1 MCIPCI
7 VFFFTMSKY
16 FTSVLKLVE
25 SEVHAAK
32 NSAVPMQVDTG
43 QSKISLHLPSDQPRP
58 PNSSSKPVS
67 LSFDKIL
74 PPSITGSAL
83 YKQTAKEVV
92 ESALLGYHGT
102 VITFSS
108 ASTKKEQS
116 DFTWSP
122 SNGMVLKAT
131 KQIIRCLKKSKS
143 STSNLV
149 ILCSFVMVADE
160 EVRDLLHRFSRGKQ
174 GGRDQTNLPPKL
186 ASRELS
192 GASQHV
198 ITSGADVSAMLRY
211 GRGMQRAALDSSVMP
226 DATPTQ
232 QRHHTLFTLTVEF
245 SQFGSMNAAVSG
257 NLQFADLAA
266 ADPLAIRQR
275 FTTGAKVDKA
285 MLSLFTFADV
295 VESLSSNVAVL
306 DTIHTSHSA
315 FNQELETAF
324 LPHVPTAA
332 DSSNLHEK
340 SVLTRLLRESLGGN
354 CKTLLMTYAPTDP
367 PMPLNS
373 GVLESLKLASRAR
386 IIQNTPNK
394 RDLAEKA
401 LMSAYLRGLEEMYGQ
416 PVGGSKGEQK
426 SELTGNMESGLG
438 DARGEDDESQDG
450 DVAGQRDSLR

>member
-1 MCIPCI
+1 
-7 VFFFTMSKY
+7 MSKY

-25 SEVHAAK
+25 SADGKPHEAK
-32 NSAVPMQVDTG
+32 KPQPTASMQVDTEE
-43 QSKISLHLPSDQPRP
+43 SKISLHLPSDQPRP
-58 PNSSSKPVS
+58 PNSSKPVS

-74 PPSITGSAL
+74 SPSVTGSAL

-108 ASTKKEQS
+108 SPTKKEQS
-116 DFTWSP
+116 DFIWS
-122 SNGMVLKAT
+122 SSSGMVLKAT
-131 KQIIRCLKKSKS
+131 KQIVRCLKKSKS

-149 ILCSFVMVADE
+149 LLCSFVMVAGE
-160 EVRDLLHRFSRGKQ
+160 EVRDLLRGFSEGH
-174 GGRDQTNLPPKL
+174 DPAHLPPPNKL
-186 ASRELS
+186 ASRDLS

-198 ITSGADVSAMLRY
+198 ILSATDVSAMLRY
-211 GRGMQRAALDSSVMP
+211 GRSMQKAALDGSVVP
-226 DATPTQ
+226 KATSTEQ
-232 QRHHTLFTLTVEF
+232 HCHTLFTLTVEF
-245 SQFGSMNAAVSG
+245 SQFGSMNAPVSG
-257 NLQFADLAA
+257 NLQFADLAV
-266 ADPLAIRQR
+266 ADPLAVRQR
-275 FTTGAKVDKA
+275 FTTGDKVDET

-295 VESLSSNVAVL
+295 VESLSSNVAML
-306 DTIHTSHSA
+306 DTMHTSDSA

-324 LPHVPTAA
+324 LPHVPISA

-340 SVLTRLLRESLGGN
+340 SVLTRLLRESLEGN
-354 CKTLLMTYAPTDP
+354 CKALLLTYAPIDP

-416 PVGGSKGEQK
+416 PVGGNRRSD
-426 SELTGNMESGLG
+426 LAR
-438 DARGEDDESQDG
+438 DAEFGGKEAPKGEDDDSQDG
-450 DVAGQRDSLR
+450 DADGQRESLR